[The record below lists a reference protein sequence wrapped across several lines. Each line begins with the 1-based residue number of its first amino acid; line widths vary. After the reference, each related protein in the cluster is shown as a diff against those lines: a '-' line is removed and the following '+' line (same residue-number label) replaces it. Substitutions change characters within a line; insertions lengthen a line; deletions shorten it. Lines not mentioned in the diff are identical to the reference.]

1 MEMLNTSSEMISNML
16 SEEDATL
23 NDVQKEFDNRQHLVD
38 FIASYDEFNSTDS
51 VSNELISALK
61 KRFINTSQV
70 IKTQL
75 ENLQARMVEQII
87 SPVRWVACIESLV
100 RAGVQQSVECGPGK
114 VLAGLIKRIDKNLAV
129 RNIGRIAD
137 LD

>member
-1 MEMLNTSSEMISNML
+1 MEKLKLHMEMLNTSSEMISNML
-16 SEEDATL
+16 SEGDVKL

-38 FIASYDEFNSTDS
+38 FITSYDEFNSSDS

-75 ENLQARMVEQII
+75 ENLQARNKSELECI
-87 SPVRWVACIESLV
+87 SKQRQAIQ
-100 RAGVQQSVECGPGK
+100 GYQQS
-114 VLAGLIKRIDKNLAV
+114 LMA
-129 RNIGRIAD
+129 
-137 LD
+137 

>member
-1 MEMLNTSSEMISNML
+1 MDKLKLHMEMLNTSSEMISNML
-16 SEEDATL
+16 SEKDVTL

-75 ENLQARMVEQII
+75 ENLQARNKSELESI
-87 SPVRWVACIESLV
+87 SKQRQAIQ
-100 RAGVQQSVECGPGK
+100 GYQQT
-114 VLAGLIKRIDKNLAV
+114 LMA
-129 RNIGRIAD
+129 
-137 LD
+137 

>member
-1 MEMLNTSSEMISNML
+1 MEKLKLHIEMLNTSSEMISNML
-16 SEEDATL
+16 SEEDVTL

-75 ENLQARMVEQII
+75 ENLQARNKSELESI
-87 SPVRWVACIESLV
+87 SKQRQAIQ
-100 RAGVQQSVECGPGK
+100 GYQQS
-114 VLAGLIKRIDKNLAV
+114 LMT
-129 RNIGRIAD
+129 
-137 LD
+137 

>member
-1 MEMLNTSSEMISNML
+1 MEKLKLHMEMLNTSSEMISKML
-16 SEEDATL
+16 SEEDMTL

-38 FIASYDEFNSTDS
+38 FIANYDDFNSTDS

-75 ENLQARMVEQII
+75 ENLQARNKSELESI
-87 SPVRWVACIESLV
+87 SNQRQAIQ
-100 RAGVQQSVECGPGK
+100 GYQQS
-114 VLAGLIKRIDKNLAV
+114 LMA
-129 RNIGRIAD
+129 
-137 LD
+137 

>member
-1 MEMLNTSSEMISNML
+1 MEKLKLHIEMLNTSSEMISKML
-16 SEEDATL
+16 SEEDVTL

-70 IKTQL
+70 IKNQL
-75 ENLQARMVEQII
+75 ENLQARNKSELESI
-87 SPVRWVACIESLV
+87 SKQRQAIQSY
-100 RAGVQQSVECGPGK
+100 QQS
-114 VLAGLIKRIDKNLAV
+114 LMA
-129 RNIGRIAD
+129 
-137 LD
+137 

>member
-1 MEMLNTSSEMISNML
+1 MEKLKLHMEMLNTSSEMISNML
-16 SEEDATL
+16 SEEDVTL
-23 NDVQKEFDNRQHLVD
+23 NDVQKEFDNRQQLVD

-75 ENLQARMVEQII
+75 ENLQARNKSELESI
-87 SPVRWVACIESLV
+87 SKQRQAIQ
-100 RAGVQQSVECGPGK
+100 GYQQS
-114 VLAGLIKRIDKNLAV
+114 LMA
-129 RNIGRIAD
+129 
-137 LD
+137 